1 MQESPEKVIENLAEP
16 IAAQLD
22 MFVVDV
28 EIKQDRGPVVWVSV
42 DSETDIVNVDKCSEL
57 SRELGFLLDAHELMG
72 GRYRLNVSSPG
83 LSRPLS
89 DIRQYRKNRGRYAR
103 VKFKT
108 GDGYETV
115 EGKLADVSDS
125 KIEIVK
131 ENNGS
136 EPLKIDFEQI
146 AETKILP
153 KI

>member
-1 MQESPEKVIENLAEP
+1 MPETPEKIIENLAEP

-28 EIKQDRGPVVWVSV
+28 EIKQENGPVVWVNV
-42 DSETDIVNVDKCSEL
+42 DSESDIVNVDKCSEI
-57 SRELGFLLDAHELMG
+57 SRELGFLIDAHELMG

-83 LSRPLS
+83 LARPLS

-103 VKFKT
+103 VKYKT
-108 GDGYETV
+108 DDGYKTV
-115 EGKLADVSDS
+115 EGKLSDVSDS
-125 KIEIVK
+125 KIEIVTDDD
-131 ENNGS
+131 GS
-136 EPLKIDFEQI
+136 EPLRIDLEQV